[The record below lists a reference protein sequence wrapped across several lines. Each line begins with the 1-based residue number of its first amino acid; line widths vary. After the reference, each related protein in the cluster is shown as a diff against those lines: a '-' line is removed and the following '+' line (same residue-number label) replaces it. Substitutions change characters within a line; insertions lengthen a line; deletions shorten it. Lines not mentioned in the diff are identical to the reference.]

1 MAILKA
7 SALEQH
13 ISRRRLASSYLV
25 YGPDTGKV
33 GETARR
39 LVAHVAGSIDDPFAV
54 SRLTEDSLADSGR
67 LADEI
72 LSRPMLGGRKAIW
85 FASPGND
92 FLKALEK
99 LGPIAPG
106 GNVLIIE
113 AGNLPKSSRLRALFE
128 HDPESFAIA
137 CYEDSLEDLD
147 QLIEDSFAAEGLTL
161 SPAAK
166 GALLGHLGE
175 DRTLSRGEI
184 EKLILYCL
192 GSGRVD
198 LADVEAVCSGRT
210 TADLDDLNDAVFA
223 GELSSTDTLVDRHL
237 KAGTPGSRLLAAAS
251 FHLSVLEKFLLD
263 VENGAQPV
271 QAVRAARPPIFFQ
284 RHGSLIQQ
292 LNTWNSQTIVAAADT
307 LAQATLQTR
316 EFAALES
323 QIAGRALLS
332 LSRLAAEGRS
342 GRSP

>member
-1 MAILKA
+1 MAVLKA
-7 SALEQH
+7 AALDQH
-13 ISRRRLASSYLV
+13 LSRRRLASSYLV

-33 GETARR
+33 GEIARR

-54 SRLTEDSLADSGR
+54 SRLTEDSLTDPGR

-72 LSRPMLGGRKAIW
+72 LSRPLLGGRKAIW
-85 FASPGND
+85 LASPGND
-92 FLKALEK
+92 FLKALDK

-106 GNVLIIE
+106 GNILIVE
-113 AGNLPKSSRLRALFE
+113 SGNLPKSSKLRSLFE
-128 HDPESFAIA
+128 RDPDSFAIA
-137 CYEDSLEDLD
+137 CYEDSTEDLD
-147 QLIEDSFAAEGLTL
+147 QLIDDSFAAEGLTV

-192 GSGRVD
+192 GTGKVD
-198 LADVEAVCSGRT
+198 LADVEAVCSART

-251 FHLSVLEKFLLD
+251 LHLSLLEKLLLD
-263 VENGAQPV
+263 VENGAAPAQV
-271 QAVRAARPPIFFQ
+271 VRMARPPIFFQ
-284 RHGSLIQQ
+284 RHGSLIRQ
-292 LNTWNSQTIVAAADT
+292 LSSWNGQTIVAAADS
-307 LAQATLQTR
+307 LARATLQTR

-323 QIAGRALLS
+323 QIAARALLS
-332 LSRLAAEGRS
+332 LSRLAAEGRI
-342 GRSP
+342 GR

>member
-13 ISRRRLASSYLV
+13 LSRRRLASSYLV

-33 GETARR
+33 GEIARR

-54 SRLTEDSLADSGR
+54 SRLTEDSLADPGR

-85 FASPGND
+85 LASPGND
-92 FLKALEK
+92 FLRAFEK
-99 LGPIAPG
+99 LGPLAPG
-106 GNVLIIE
+106 GNVLIAE
-113 AGNLPKSSRLRALFE
+113 AGNLPKSSKLRTLFE
-128 HDPESFAIA
+128 RDPDSFAIA
-137 CYEDSLEDLD
+137 CYEDSMEDLD
-147 QLIEDSFAAEGLTL
+147 QLIDDSFAAEGLTL

-175 DRTLSRGEI
+175 DRALSRVEI

-192 GSGRVD
+192 GTGKVD
-198 LADVEAVCSGRT
+198 LADVEAVCSGKT

-251 FHLSVLEKFLLD
+251 LHLSVLEKLLLD
-263 VENGAQPV
+263 VENGAQPAQV
-271 QAVRAARPPIFFQ
+271 VRTARPPIFFQ

-292 LNTWNSQTIVAAADT
+292 LNAWDSRTIAAAVDT
-307 LAQATLQTR
+307 LARATLQTR
-316 EFAALES
+316 EFGSLES
-323 QIAGRALLS
+323 QIAARALLS

-342 GRSP
+342 SR

>member
-13 ISRRRLASSYLV
+13 LSRRRLASAYLV

-33 GETARR
+33 SETARR
-39 LVAHVAGSIDDPFAV
+39 LIAHVAGSVDDPFTV
-54 SRLTEDSLADSGR
+54 SRLTEDSLADPGR
-67 LADEI
+67 LPDEI

-85 FASPGND
+85 FASPGNE
-92 FLKALEK
+92 FIKALEK
-99 LGPIAPG
+99 LGQISPG
-106 GNVLIIE
+106 GNVLIAE
-113 AGNLPKSSRLRALFE
+113 AGNLPKSSKLRVLFE
-128 HDPESFAIA
+128 RDPESFAIA

-147 QLIEDSFAAEGLTL
+147 QLIDQSFAAEGLTL
-161 SPAAK
+161 SPAAR

-192 GSGRVD
+192 GTGKVD
-198 LADVEAVCSGRT
+198 LADVEAVCSGKT

-223 GELSSTDTLVDRHL
+223 GELPSTDALVDRHL

-251 FHLSVLEKFLLD
+251 LHLSALEKLLLD
-263 VENGAQPV
+263 VENGAQPAQV
-271 QAVRAARPPIFFQ
+271 VRAARPPIFFQ

-292 LNTWNSQTIVAAADT
+292 LNVWNSQAIVAAADT
-307 LAQATLQTR
+307 LARATLQTR
-316 EFAALES
+316 EFSALES

-342 GRSP
+342 TR